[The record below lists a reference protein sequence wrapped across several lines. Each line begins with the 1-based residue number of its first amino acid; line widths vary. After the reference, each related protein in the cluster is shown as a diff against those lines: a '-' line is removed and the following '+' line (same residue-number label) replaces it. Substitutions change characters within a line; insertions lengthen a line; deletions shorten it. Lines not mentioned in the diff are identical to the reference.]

1 MTAQVEKLMKN
12 LGITEA
18 EALQVIEDDKAIDKG
33 KDLFP
38 LTKEQAKVVKACTR
52 ADRKPTEKKVARER
66 KADTTKA
73 DLLALLVAGLDGVAE
88 NVEVTNTERE
98 FLFNFLDA
106 PPPVAPG
113 RISIIPYP
121 PNFVKRKFAQIF
133 IRKFSRFCA
142 FCQLCFEK
150 IYGILLL

>member
-52 ADRKPTEKKVARER
+52 ADRKPTEKKVTRER

-88 NVEVTNTERE
+88 NVEVTNAERE
-98 FLFNFLDA
+98 FSFTS
-106 PPPVAPG
+106 G
-113 RISIIPYP
+113 G
-121 PNFVKRKFAQIF
+121 RKFKVVLSAP
-133 IRKFSRFCA
+133 RS
-142 FCQLCFEK
+142 
-150 IYGILLL
+150 